1 MPSPFIVRSFAENH
15 CYHVFNRGVEKRI
28 IFEDEQDYRMFRYY
42 LSVYLLPTDTLV
54 KFYPKTPLR
63 LFSKNL
69 CEEIDLIA
77 YCLIPNHFHLLL
89 KQRSIFAIS
98 RFMKQLINGYTSYFN
113 QKYKRV
119 GGLLQG
125 RFKAALVNSDDLLL
139 HVSRYIHLNPL
150 IADLVKDL
158 NRYPWSSFLEYVTD
172 LDQDKVLCKKEI
184 ILSQFPNKESYKR
197 FVLDQEGYA
206 RQLDKIKSLLID

>member
-1 MPSPFIVRSFAENH
+1 
-15 CYHVFNRGVEKRI
+15 
-28 IFEDEQDYRMFRYY
+28 MFRYY

-158 NRYPWSSFLEYVTD
+158 NRYPWSSFLEYVAD

>member
-1 MPSPFIVRSFAENH
+1 M
-15 CYHVFNRGVEKRI
+15 
-28 IFEDEQDYRMFRYY
+28 
-42 LSVYLLPTDTLV
+42 
-54 KFYPKTPLR
+54 
-63 LFSKNL
+63 
-69 CEEIDLIA
+69 
-77 YCLIPNHFHLLL
+77 
-89 KQRSIFAIS
+89 
-98 RFMKQLINGYTSYFN
+98 
-113 QKYKRV
+113 
-119 GGLLQG
+119 LQG

-158 NRYPWSSFLEYVTD
+158 NRYPWSSFLEYVAD